1 MRRASQCTGCERR
14 PLPAAGAA
22 ARVRGRV
29 CAADGRRRHPR
40 LHRRRRP
47 AAQRARRRRR
57 VLPLRRRQGA
67 LGAPPCRGAAGAA
80 RRGGAHCKPTH
91 CAVLPLGPCKPAEQ
105 RHADRRRSALG
116 AAAERLFPQV
126 PTSTCRVRRCMQRLG
141 PSAASGASAG
151 CLSAGVHRHRGGG
164 RRGGVP
170 ALRRAH
176 RRERHRA
183 DIVGALPVARPPA
196 CCAGGGAWTFALA
209 TRRPCRSACRF
220 PSSLSHCAPCA
231 GVHPPARVKRV
242 HSDCALVFRA
252 QLAWGLCRSRRRWQR
267 RCFSGRLA
275 AALPP
280 RDPPDRRAGGARR
293 RTARRRWS
301 SPSTRAASGS
311 RTRPTRRGRPPP
323 PPTLA
328 RTARRTAG
336 GRCSPRCGCARCGW
350 AASCIQ
356 TSHATQTCCRA
367 LLVTKPYST
376 AHVGDC
382 LMAGAGR
389 AQAWGSCWASAPCP
403 RARPEPSGA
412 LTARRPG
419 RGAQCTVRGG
429 REGRDIDAVELAR
442 AVEALGAGEILLN
455 CIDTDG
461 QCAAPPAQHPARN
474 PAHHGFDQDTHGRGG
489 PARRALRQYRRSPAV
504 PHAVHGKG
512 TRAARGPSG
521 SQMLSVSRARHAPLL
536 TVTVAVRDSG
546 PDLELRRATAPVHA

>member
-242 HSDCALVFRA
+242 HSDCALVFGA

-267 RCFSGRLA
+267 RRVQAGWRRRCRHASR
-275 AALPP
+275 PP
-280 RDPPDRRAGGARR
+280 GAPGARAGVRRAGGGRLH
-293 RTARRRWS
+293 
-301 SPSTRAASGS
+301 
-311 RTRPTRRGRPPP
+311 RP
-323 PPTLA
+323 A
-328 RTARRTAG
+328 
-336 GRCSPRCGCARCGW
+336 PRLGCG
-350 AASCIQ
+350 
-356 TSHATQTCCRA
+356 
-367 LLVTKPYST
+367 
-376 AHVGDC
+376 
-382 LMAGAGR
+382 
-389 AQAWGSCWASAPCP
+389 
-403 RARPEPSGA
+403 
-412 LTARRPG
+412 PG
-419 RGAQCTVRGG
+419 RHA
-429 REGRDIDAVELAR
+429 A
-442 AVEALGAGEILLN
+442 AGHRHRRLW
-455 CIDTDG
+455 
-461 QCAAPPAQHPARN
+461 
-474 PAHHGFDQDTHGRGG
+474 
-489 PARRALRQYRRSPAV
+489 PARRGVLLVAGAAPALRLRALRWLGCQLHPDQPGGPMTRR
-504 PHAVHGKG
+504 
-512 TRAARGPSG
+512 R
-521 SQMLSVSRARHAPLL
+521 
-536 TVTVAVRDSG
+536 VAL
-546 PDLELRRATAPVHA
+546 PIL